1 MGERNDLVRTL
12 SLTIA
17 SIEPSEDP
25 GHTRDLAHQIGD
37 HEAERKP
44 NQRCQTEF
52 QSLLRMEPTQREG
65 EEHDEWDV
73 NQVDG
78 IGVA

>member
-1 MGERNDLVRTL
+1 MEEWYELPCTL
-12 SLTIA
+12 SLAIA

-25 GHTRDLAHQIGD
+25 GQKRDLSHQIGD

-44 NQRCQTEF
+44 NQRCQAEF
-52 QSLLRMEPTQREG
+52 QQLLRMEPTQREG

-73 NQVDG
+73 NKVDG